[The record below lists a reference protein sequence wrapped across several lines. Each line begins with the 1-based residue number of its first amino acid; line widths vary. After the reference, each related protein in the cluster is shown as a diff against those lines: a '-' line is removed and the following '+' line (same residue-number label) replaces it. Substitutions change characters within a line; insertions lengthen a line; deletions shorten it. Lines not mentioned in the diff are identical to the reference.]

1 MQFQPSRRTGTR
13 KMKLYQNR
21 VLGSFLFSFYSFS
34 SAKLNIECERDNLVI
49 SLPLNN
55 ENIANILEL
64 NAGNCTHENIPNG
77 VENAISYSNCFAE
90 IQIPSKE
97 CDLINTYSSSKM
109 RTSGDFYMPT
119 VNFSLGLL
127 QGDTKLYFEEFQI
140 TVECGIET
148 SYEVH
153 LDYNA
158 ENRQEEPDCEMV
170 NGTCVFYGQQFENAV
185 FRIMETDANYTQ
197 NLTNFGNNPKKP
209 GEPIYVKIIA
219 EYVPPGYDWVVS
231 ECFNTNLDTNVTVQ
245 LIDPKEVEYNGV
257 CSWDAINLVS
267 E

>member
-21 VLGSFLFSFYSFS
+21 VLSSFLFSFYSFS

-127 QGDTKLYFEEFQI
+127 QGDQSCWTACGRCGAACRVPRGAARHEILKTLVPQNTDFFLKFVTNIMQYQIFTRIVTNSTKMSHTLAKNTILKSVQI
-140 TVECGIET
+140 
-148 SYEVH
+148 S
-153 LDYNA
+153 L
-158 ENRQEEPDCEMV
+158 
-170 NGTCVFYGQQFENAV
+170 
-185 FRIMETDANYTQ
+185 
-197 NLTNFGNNPKKP
+197 
-209 GEPIYVKIIA
+209 
-219 EYVPPGYDWVVS
+219 
-231 ECFNTNLDTNVTVQ
+231 
-245 LIDPKEVEYNGV
+245 
-257 CSWDAINLVS
+257 
-267 E
+267 